1 MSNRRVITAIWLAA
15 ACGLALP
22 AHAQQQQGRRA
33 PERAPEAAQPDH
45 PPVLEGPRADR
56 PKPPG
61 IGGDF
66 GGGERIGKDRIA
78 RRPAPMRSF
87 FTAIQ
92 VLDREDTPDA
102 LRLSEQQHEQIESI
116 MSEQRRQMR
125 AQVESQMR
133 ERAPIAQGR
142 GPEGRSAQEP
152 GPRARRNAPPDG
164 ERPANVEGERRQ
176 RPQPS
181 PEAAREG
188 APDRRAEGEPKGPP
202 QQRPARPER
211 PAADRP
217 DGPRPAPARGPNP
230 ELEQRI
236 RAQADEVQTRLW
248 SVLNDAQRVVVRQ
261 EIDRIEAEGMDA
273 DLDRRVEQYLNK
285 RREGAKQGGPAP
297 EQGGPG
303 ARMSP
308 EARQEIAR
316 RLSEMSPE
324 ERREAV
330 EKMRARMQRERTRG
344 EPKPPPSID
353 DLRDPE

>member
-1 MSNRRVITAIWLAA
+1 MNNRRVITAIWLAA

-22 AHAQQQQGRRA
+22 ALAQNQQGRRA
-33 PERAPEAAQPDH
+33 PEAARPDQ

-61 IGGDF
+61 VGGDF
-66 GGGERIGKDRIA
+66 GGGERMGKDRIA

-87 FTAIQ
+87 FSAIQ

-125 AQVESQMR
+125 AQIESQVR
-133 ERAPIAQGR
+133 ERASNAQGR
-142 GPEGRSAQEP
+142 GPGDRPAQQP
-152 GPRARRNAPPDG
+152 GPRAQRNAPPDG
-164 ERPANVEGERRQ
+164 ERPANADGPRRQ
-176 RPQPS
+176 RPQPG
-181 PEAAREG
+181 PQAGREG
-188 APDRRAEGEPKGPP
+188 GPDQRAEGEPKGPP
-202 QQRPARPER
+202 QQRPARP
-211 PAADRP
+211 AADGT
-217 DGPRPAPARGPNP
+217 DGPRPARGPNP
-230 ELEQRI
+230 ELEQRL
-236 RAQADEVQTRLW
+236 RAQADEMQTRLW
-248 SVLNDAQRVVVRQ
+248 SVLNDAQRVIVRQ
-261 EIDRIEAEGMDA
+261 ELDRIEAEGMDA

-285 RREGAKQGGPAP
+285 RREGANQGGPAP
-297 EQGGPG
+297 ELSGPG

-308 EARQEIAR
+308 EAREEMAR

-324 ERREAV
+324 ERREAA
-330 EKMRARMQRERTRG
+330 EKMRTRMQRERTRG

>member
-1 MSNRRVITAIWLAA
+1 MNNRRVITAIWLAA

-22 AHAQQQQGRRA
+22 ALAQNQQGRRA
-33 PERAPEAAQPDH
+33 PEAARPDQ

-61 IGGDF
+61 VGGDF
-66 GGGERIGKDRIA
+66 GGGERMGKDRIA

-87 FTAIQ
+87 FSAIQ

-125 AQVESQMR
+125 AQIESQVR
-133 ERAPIAQGR
+133 ERASNAQGR
-142 GPEGRSAQEP
+142 GPGDRPAQQP
-152 GPRARRNAPPDG
+152 GPRAQRNAPPDG
-164 ERPANVEGERRQ
+164 ERPANADGPRRE
-176 RPQPS
+176 RPQPG
-181 PEAAREG
+181 PQAGREG
-188 APDRRAEGEPKGPP
+188 GPDQRAEGEPKGPP
-202 QQRPARPER
+202 QQRPARP
-211 PAADRP
+211 AADGA
-217 DGPRPAPARGPNP
+217 DAPRPARGPNP
-230 ELEQRI
+230 ELEQRL
-236 RAQADEVQTRLW
+236 RAQADEMQTRLW
-248 SVLNDAQRVVVRQ
+248 SVLNDAQRVIVRQ
-261 EIDRIEAEGMDA
+261 ELDRIEAEGMDA

-285 RREGAKQGGPAP
+285 RREGANQGGPAP
-297 EQGGPG
+297 ERSGPG

-308 EARQEIAR
+308 EAREEMAR

-324 ERREAV
+324 ERREAA
-330 EKMRARMQRERTRG
+330 EKMRTRMQRERTRG